1 MRRAFLIVL
10 VLGIVAAVAVREVRL
25 HRKTPLEL
33 AYVGMQGATIWNST
47 AEVRAAVAN
56 LSYGEPVQI
65 FQRDGDHA
73 LVQTKAG
80 ARGWVSS
87 NSLLSSAL
95 WHAAALLDENTES
108 MSVQARGQTR
118 ARSNLHIRPGRQ
130 WEVISSAPGGTAVE
144 MFARRAT
151 ANAGQQSRPG
161 SSSASSNLEDWWLV
175 RANVKDA
182 AQVSGWVLGRLMS
195 LDLPEPLP
203 EYQSSEHI
211 NIVAWFEI
219 NRAVDSTGAVKAEYL
234 VMGTRDGEGRPCD
247 FTLIRVFTWSPKR
260 HRYETGFI
268 ERGLCGSLPVEV
280 APATRPG
287 GKAHFNF
294 GNVGLKGREN
304 RQYEMTLTA
313 VRRIDSGTGESRKG
327 RKRSGK
333 ARE

>member
-10 VLGIVAAVAVREVRL
+10 VLGIMAVVVVREVRL
-25 HRKTPLEL
+25 HRKPPLEL

-56 LSYGEPVQI
+56 LSYGEPVRI

-80 ARGWVSS
+80 VRGWVLSD
-87 NSLLSSAL
+87 SLLSSAL
-95 WHAAALLDENTES
+95 WHAAALLNEGTEG
-108 MSVQARGQTR
+108 MSVQARGETR
-118 ARSNLHIRPGRQ
+118 ARSNVHIRPGRQ
-130 WEVISSAPGGTAVE
+130 WEVIWSAPGGTAVD
-144 MFARRAT
+144 MFARQAT
-151 ANAGQQSRPG
+151 PNIERESRPG
-161 SSSASSNLEDWWLV
+161 SPPDSSSLDDWYLV
-175 RANVKDA
+175 RTNVKNA
-182 AQVSGWVLGRLMS
+182 AEVSGWVLGRLIR

-203 EYQSSEHI
+203 EFQSSEHI

-219 NRAVDSTGAVKAEYL
+219 NRAVDSTGVVKPEYL

-268 ERGLCGSLPVEV
+268 ERGLCGGLPVQV
-280 APATRPG
+280 APATAPG

-294 GNVGLKGREN
+294 SNVSLKGQEN
-304 RQYEMTLTA
+304 RQYEMTLTT
-313 VRRIDSGTGESRKG
+313 VRRIASGAGETSKG

-333 ARE
+333 AKE

>member
-1 MRRAFLIVL
+1 MRRVFLIVL
-10 VLGIVAAVAVREVRL
+10 VLGIIAAVVVREVRL

-33 AYVGMQGATIWNST
+33 AYVGLQGATIWNST

-56 LSYGEPVQI
+56 LSYGEPVQV

-73 LVQTKAG
+73 LVQTKTS

-87 NSLLSSAL
+87 DLLLSSAL
-95 WHAAALLDENTES
+95 WHAAALLNEETEA
-108 MSVQARGQTR
+108 MPIQVRGDTR

-144 MFARRAT
+144 MFARQAT
-151 ANAGQQSRPG
+151 ANVGQQSRPG
-161 SSSASSNLEDWWLV
+161 SLSDSSNREDWWLV
-175 RANVKDA
+175 RANVKNA
-182 AQVSGWVLGRLMS
+182 AEISGWVLGRLIR

-203 EYQSSEHI
+203 EYQSSEHS

-219 NRAVDSTGAVKAEYL
+219 NHAVDSTGAVKPEYL

-268 ERGLCGSLPVEV
+268 ERGLCGSLPAQV
-280 APATRPG
+280 APATTPG
-287 GKAHFNF
+287 GEARFNF
-294 GNVGLKGREN
+294 SNVGLKGQEN
-304 RQYEMTLTA
+304 RQYEMMLTT
-313 VRRIDSGTGESRKG
+313 VRRIDSGAGGSTKG

-333 ARE
+333 TKE

>member
-10 VLGIVAAVAVREVRL
+10 VLGVIAAVAVREVRL
-25 HRKTPLEL
+25 HRKPPIEL
-33 AYVGMQGATIWNST
+33 AYVGLQGTTIWNST

-73 LVQTKAG
+73 LVQTKTG
-80 ARGWVSS
+80 VRGWVSS
-87 NSLLSSAL
+87 DSLMSSAL
-95 WHAAALLDENTES
+95 WHGAALLNKETEA
-108 MSVQARGQTR
+108 MRVQARGHTR
-118 ARSNLHIRPGRQ
+118 ARSNIHIRPGRQ

-144 MFARRAT
+144 MFARQAT
-151 ANAGQQSRPG
+151 ANVERQARAG
-161 SSSASSNLEDWWLV
+161 SSSDSSNLEDWYLV
-175 RANVKDA
+175 RANVNNA
-182 AQVSGWVLGRLMS
+182 TGISGWVLGRLIS

-219 NRAVDSTGAVKAEYL
+219 NRAVDSTGAVKQEYL

-268 ERGLCGSLPVEV
+268 ERGLCGSLPVQV
-280 APATRPG
+280 APATTPG
-287 GKAHFNF
+287 GRAHFTF
-294 GNVGLKGREN
+294 SNVGLKGQEN
-304 RQYEMTLTA
+304 RQYEMTLTT
-313 VRRIDSGTGESRKG
+313 VHRIDSGAGETRKG

-333 ARE
+333 AKE

>member
-10 VLGIVAAVAVREVRL
+10 VLGIIAAVAVREVRL
-25 HRKTPLEL
+25 HRKAPMEL
-33 AYVGMQGATIWNST
+33 AYVGLQGASIWNST
-47 AEVRAAVAN
+47 AEVRTAVAN

-73 LVQTKAG
+73 LVQTKTG
-80 ARGWVSS
+80 VRGWVSS
-87 NSLLSSAL
+87 DSLMSSAL
-95 WHAAALLDENTES
+95 WHGAEQLNKETEA
-108 MSVQARGQTR
+108 MPVQARGRTR
-118 ARSNLHIRPGRQ
+118 ARSNVHIRPGRQ

-144 MFARRAT
+144 MFAREAT
-151 ANAGQQSRPG
+151 ANVGQQSRPG
-161 SSSASSNLEDWWLV
+161 PSSDSSNLEDWWLV

-182 AQVSGWVLGRLMS
+182 AQVSGWVLGRLIS

-219 NRAVDSTGAVKAEYL
+219 NRALDSTGVVKPEYL
-234 VMGTRDGEGRPCD
+234 VVGTRDGEGRPCD

-268 ERGLCGSLPVEV
+268 ERGLCGSLPVQV
-280 APATRPG
+280 APAPTPG

-294 GNVGLKGREN
+294 SNVGLKGREN
-304 RQYEMTLTA
+304 RQYEMTLTT
-313 VRRIDSGTGESRKG
+313 VRRINSGAGEMRKG

-333 ARE
+333 AKE